1 MYGPGKCYIRP
12 ARLLEEVNAFGP
24 LQEGREVLA
33 LEQVGAQPLKEECVE
48 HVHARASRLV
58 QTRKQLRATAGKR
71 RRRPAEML
79 DVKVDER
86 VVEQQV
92 LGARVWHDRPQP
104 AQVREAQRDALL
116 ARRRRERKER
126 RIVSHGGVLLDA
138 RRLAA
143 A

>member
-1 MYGPGKCYIRP
+1 M
-12 ARLLEEVNAFGP
+12 ARLFEEVNAFGP

-33 LEQVGAQPLKEECVE
+33 LEQVGAQPLEEECVE

-58 QTRKQLRATAGKR
+58 QTRKQLRAAAGK

-79 DVKVDER
+79 DVEVDER

-92 LGARVWHDRPQP
+92 LGAGVWHDRPQP

-126 RIVSHGGVLLDA
+126 RSVSHGGVLLDA

>member
-1 MYGPGKCYIRP
+1 M
-12 ARLLEEVNAFGP
+12 ARLFEEVNAFGP

-33 LEQVGAQPLKEECVE
+33 LEQVGAQPLEEECVE

-58 QTRKQLRATAGKR
+58 QTRKQLRAAARK

-79 DVKVDER
+79 DVEVDER

-92 LGARVWHDRPQP
+92 LGAGVWHDRPQP

-126 RIVSHGGVLLDA
+126 RSVSHGGVLLDA